1 MTVFEAYITNLGK
14 YAEGQLV
21 GETLKFPATT
31 EEVQSLLKNIGVD
44 GVLYE
49 EFFITAFDGDVMG
62 LYDYLTEYENLDE
75 LNHLAHLISEL
86 DSDEIE
92 TLEAALNKGDHT
104 SSVEDIINLVH
115 NLDCYD
121 LHPGVTDDE
130 TLGRINL
137 LGMLALALFLIASDN
152 PIQTVLFIL
161 AVWSIVLVLSLL
173 AFYFSRKKYLNK
185 LLNMTEQLEERY
197 LLPEIMQVPER
208 ADEQVF
214 YQIMKMA
221 EKSMLERIGEVQRER
236 REYKEYI
243 EQWIHEVKTPITAMK
258 LLCENNRSP
267 FSREVLAELENIN
280 QYTEQALYYARSEHT
295 EKDYSVREVN
305 LCDVVHSAIA
315 DNKYLLRQSNIS
327 IQIDDIETKVY
338 TDEKWVR
345 FILNQIIGNA
355 IKYHAEQPILHFGAT
370 KTNDKI
376 VLSISDNGIGIP
388 KSDLPRIFEKGFTGQ
403 NGRTGKNSTG
413 IGLYLCKRLCDKLGI
428 GLTAYSE
435 NRGTTISLIFQMN
448 DFIIGVQ
455 G

>member
-1 MTVFEAYITNLGK
+1 MSGK
-14 YAEGQLV
+14 QY
-21 GETLKFPATT
+21 
-31 EEVQSLLKNIGVD
+31 LKNQLPVI
-44 GVLYE
+44 L
-49 EFFITAFDGDVMG
+49 
-62 LYDYLTEYENLDE
+62 
-75 LNHLAHLISEL
+75 
-86 DSDEIE
+86 
-92 TLEAALNKGDHT
+92 
-104 SSVEDIINLVH
+104 
-115 NLDCYD
+115 
-121 LHPGVTDDE
+121 
-130 TLGRINL
+130 INL

-173 AFYFSRKKYLNK
+173 TFYFSRKKYLNK

-221 EKSMLERIGEVQRER
+221 EKSMLEQIGEVQRER

-280 QYTEQALYYARSEHT
+280 QYTEQALYYARSEHA
-295 EKDYSVREVN
+295 EKDYSIREVN

-315 DNKYLLRQSNIS
+315 DNKYLLRQSNMT

-355 IKYHAEQPILHFGAT
+355 IKYHAEQPILHFVAT
-370 KTNDKI
+370 ETNDGI
-376 VLSISDNGIGIP
+376 VLSIRDNGIGIP